1 MMNWCRCQRLELS
14 DGFQTQKVISRW
26 VSAAFYNSRRP
37 HSALGEATPAE
48 AYDRGLPAEARKMTV
63 GSSPSLPVQLQHQDE
78 VNKNLAA

>member
-26 VSAAFYNSRRP
+26 AAFYNSRRP
-37 HSALGEATPAE
+37 HSALGGATPAE

-63 GSSPSLPVQLQHQDE
+63 ESSPSLPVQLQHPDG
-78 VNKNLAA
+78 VNKNLAG